1 MLTTPH
7 YLQPIAQ
14 NALTILINISSD
26 KEVLK
31 LLADDDAFLETM
43 LLRMTVCQSAFL
55 FALLCSQHSLS
66 SALTQC
72 DIAEP

>member
-1 MLTTPH
+1 MHSTTPKNYADTH
-7 YLQPIAQ
+7 HCLQPIAQ

-43 LLRMTVCQSAFL
+43 LLRMTVCQSTF
-55 FALLCSQHSLS
+55 S
-66 SALTQC
+66 SPSPNHHIPPAV
-72 DIAEP
+72 I